1 MPRLYPSTCDARAA
15 LLMPPRLRVAHIE
28 EYHFVSVLVPSE
40 EGAGA
45 ARGCRFNRIT

>member
-15 LLMPPRLRVAHIE
+15 LLMPPRLRVSHIE
-28 EYHFVSVLVPSE
+28 EYHFVLVPSE

-45 ARGCRFNRIT
+45 ARGCRFTRTT